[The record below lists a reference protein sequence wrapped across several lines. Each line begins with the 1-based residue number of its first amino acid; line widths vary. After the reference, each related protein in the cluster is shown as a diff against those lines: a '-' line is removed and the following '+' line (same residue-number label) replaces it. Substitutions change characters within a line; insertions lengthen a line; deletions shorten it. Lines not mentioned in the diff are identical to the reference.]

1 MPMFELEISN
11 ALGIVGLG
19 LRFESFCAV
28 DLWNSGRE
36 RAVADFVVTRSC
48 RIRAG
53 KDAQKSVLFRQCSLL
68 INKNLINWFF

>member
-11 ALGIVGLG
+11 ALGIG

-36 RAVADFVVTRSC
+36 RAVADFLVTRTC

-53 KDAQKSVLFRQCSLL
+53 EDARKGLVFGFVQAMLSV
-68 INKNLINWFF
+68 NKNLINWFF